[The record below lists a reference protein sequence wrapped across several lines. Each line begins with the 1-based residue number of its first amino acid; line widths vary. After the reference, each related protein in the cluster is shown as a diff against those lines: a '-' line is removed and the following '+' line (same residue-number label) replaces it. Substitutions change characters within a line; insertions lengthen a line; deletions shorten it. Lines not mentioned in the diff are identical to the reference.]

1 MQDHQS
7 VRYEGVP
14 NQDFSSALKHSEKTV
29 EIRDQLNSLY
39 DKIYQGEYS
48 PSNFC
53 PVAEPCLP
61 GTTVF
66 RVVLTTTFFMLGSQ
80 LKRDDNHHLIIVK
93 LLWLITLSSHFYL
106 FPPKTVRSLQK
117 QLSFF
122 FALRLF
128 SSSMAYSLVTGYP
141 FTYEF
146 HAESQEHDILVN
158 LFLTMVIALFV
169 QGKMSTLRMYLVFQ
183 FSTYFMVLIAL
194 QVWFKTFD
202 YVVFLHQLALFLSL
216 NAFCQIL
223 SMRCTMDQEVFQ
235 ATMSKHCEDISQ
247 ELDEIRN
254 KLEEESKESVSR
266 SLNTSEVDDL
276 VMKVKYLKF
285 SLLQKE
291 QEKTF
296 LNMRPVFSNVRRR
309 TYVDKKCKGVVSPLA
324 EKKYEENLVT
334 TLVYL

>member
-1 MQDHQS
+1 
-7 VRYEGVP
+7 
-14 NQDFSSALKHSEKTV
+14 
-29 EIRDQLNSLY
+29 
-39 DKIYQGEYS
+39 
-48 PSNFC
+48 
-53 PVAEPCLP
+53 
-61 GTTVF
+61 
-66 RVVLTTTFFMLGSQ
+66 
-80 LKRDDNHHLIIVK
+80 
-93 LLWLITLSSHFYL
+93 
-106 FPPKTVRSLQK
+106 
-117 QLSFF
+117 
-122 FALRLF
+122 
-128 SSSMAYSLVTGYP
+128 MAYSLATGYP

-169 QGKMSTLRMYLVFQ
+169 QGRMSTIRMYLVFQ
-183 FSTYFMVLIAL
+183 FSTYIMVLIAL

-223 SMRCTMDQEVFQ
+223 SMRSTMDQEVFQ
-235 ATMSKHCEDISQ
+235 ATMSKHCGDITQ

-309 TYVDKKCKGVVSPLA
+309 TYVDKKGKGVLSPLA
-324 EKKYEENLVT
+324 EKKFEE
-334 TLVYL
+334 TLVRIRSTCKTYIIIGFIRSIHRPQALFKSSRVRRQGRS